1 VAGADVISFE
11 VPVSPRVV
19 SAAFPP
25 LAPGD
30 EFGRFRVVRSTVDG
44 WGAVSVRGPRSRQL
58 SVTLTPRGAGTLVT
72 CEGLRAAELAEGVRS
87 RALALA
93 DAPVIVGTAIVRDR
107 SLLAQQR
114 AYPADAAGLWE
125 LPGGRV
131 EPEESDVDA
140 VVRECQ
146 EELGVE
152 VTVGAAVG
160 PDVALP
166 KGKLLRIYRAT
177 LTDPAATPHPHDHAA
192 LRWLKAGQLGS
203 VPWLPAD
210 RVLLPALRQTLRD

>member
-1 VAGADVISFE
+1 
-11 VPVSPRVV
+11 
-19 SAAFPP
+19 
-25 LAPGD
+25 
-30 EFGRFRVVRSTVDG
+30 
-44 WGAVSVRGPRSRQL
+44 
-58 SVTLTPRGAGTLVT
+58 
-72 CEGLRAAELAEGVRS
+72 
-87 RALALA
+87 
-93 DAPVIVGTAIVRDR
+93 
-107 SLLAQQR
+107 
-114 AYPADAAGLWE
+114 
-125 LPGGRV
+125 
-131 EPEESDVDA
+131 
-140 VVRECQ
+140 
-146 EELGVE
+146 